1 MTFEIAFGILVVF
14 LLVSLII
21 LFCGLLIKLYIH
33 KVKKYTQVIYQK
45 NIDYQKTLNTTIIE
59 TQEQVLKNISQ
70 DLHDDA
76 GQQLTF
82 INFQLEHLKLDA
94 PELEKVLLP
103 ISESVSHLSTS
114 IRGISHSL
122 NNQLLL
128 HHDLLQAIESEV
140 ERMKKTKSI
149 DLRFSCIENKKKVF
163 SSQEQ
168 IVVYRIFQEM
178 MNNILKH
185 AKATQIDV
193 SIAIAPFFTM
203 TVKDNGRGFDQTT
216 PPKSTLGLTNMVERA
231 AMIGY
236 TLDIQSTV
244 NQGTT
249 LTLTEIS
256 DH

>member
-1 MTFEIAFGILVVF
+1 MDFEIAFGIIVVF

-21 LFCGLLIKLYIH
+21 LFCGLLIKLYIY
-33 KVKKYTQVIYQK
+33 KVKKYTGLIYQK
-45 NIDYQKTLNTTIIE
+45 DIDFQKTLTTTIVE

-94 PELEKVLLP
+94 PEMVVNLMP
-103 ISESVSHLSTS
+103 ISESVAQLSS
-114 IRGISHSL
+114 AIRGISHAL

-128 HHDLLQAIESEV
+128 QHDLLQAIESEV
-140 ERMKKTKSI
+140 ERMKKVKSLDI
-149 DLRFSCIENKKKVF
+149 QFSCSDKKQKAF

-168 IVVYRIFQEM
+168 IVVYRIFQEI

-185 AKATQIDV
+185 AKATKVEV
-193 SIAIAPFFTM
+193 SVALEPVFLM
-203 TVKDNGRGFDQTT
+203 TVADNGKGFDASTNS
-216 PPKSTLGLTNMVERA
+216 KNTLGLTSMMERA
-231 AMIGY
+231 ALIGY
-236 TLDIQSTV
+236 HLKIDSMI

-249 LTLTEIS
+249 LTLTEKTS
-256 DH
+256 H

>member
-1 MTFEIAFGILVVF
+1 MNFEIAFGILVVF

-45 NIDYQKTLNTTIIE
+45 DIDYQKTLNTTIIE

-103 ISESVSHLSTS
+103 ISESVSLLSSS

-140 ERMKKTKSI
+140 ERLKKMKSI
-149 DLRFSCIENKKKVF
+149 AIRFSRNENRKKVF
-163 SSQEQ
+163 TSQEQ

-178 MNNILKH
+178 MN
-185 AKATQIDV
+185 
-193 SIAIAPFFTM
+193 IA
-203 TVKDNGRGFDQTT
+203 GRGIDCHCAIF
-216 PPKSTLGLTNMVERA
+216 
-231 AMIGY
+231 
-236 TLDIQSTV
+236 
-244 NQGTT
+244 
-249 LTLTEIS
+249 
-256 DH
+256 